1 MMVEKMRMVVL
12 LFVVKTTTMVAQ
24 ASLPNRHM
32 MVDEKMRMAVLVIF
46 VKTTTM
52 AVLVMAALFPVWSR
66 S

>member
-1 MMVEKMRMVVL
+1 
-12 LFVVKTTTMVAQ
+12 
-24 ASLPNRHM
+24 